1 MIKTFESV
9 VTSDL
14 KYKYNYSYYFLMCI
28 YIYIFFINFQYKQFL
43 KYDMNRML
51 RLQWNQFYIHI
62 NDKKLIIKQLEK
74 NRNNYK

>member
-28 YIYIFFINFQYKQFL
+28 YIYIYIFFINFQYKQFL
-43 KYDMNRML
+43 KYDMNQML
-51 RLQWNQFYIHI
+51 RLQ
-62 NDKKLIIKQLEK
+62 
-74 NRNNYK
+74 